1 MTRSLT
7 IEPSLRFDDDT
18 DLEQLGI
25 CAEELTWRLPANLP
39 RKPIGLSLI
48 SPQYDVSALLAQLDA
63 EQYAPSWRLFGVPC
77 LGLLMLVACV
87 ALVAIR
93 LPTFWLLLPVAL
105 GLLVF
110 VWSCIDL
117 QQHRLI
123 IDMHGIHYGV
133 PHRLPE
139 YSVPWLA
146 LVGVTLSE
154 GLVGPTLLIMH
165 RQGPDASLSLTGI
178 RHAQLAFIQI
188 QQFQHELKGLT
199 PPHQARDAA

>member
-18 DLEQLGI
+18 DLDQLGI
-25 CAEELTWRLPANLP
+25 SAEELTWRVPANLP
-39 RKPIGLSLI
+39 RKPTGLSLS
-48 SPQYDVSALLAQLDA
+48 SPKYDVSALLAQLDA
-63 EQYAPSWRLFGVPC
+63 EQYAPSLRLLWVPC
-77 LGLLMLVACV
+77 LGLLMLTACLG
-87 ALVAIR
+87 LVAVR
-93 LPTFWLLLPVAL
+93 LPTLWLWLPFVV
-105 GLLVF
+105 GLAVF

-117 QQHRLI
+117 NQHRLM

-146 LVGVTLSE
+146 LVGVSLKG

-178 RHAQLAFIQI
+178 KHAHHAFRQI
-188 QQFQHELKGLT
+188 QHFQRQLQGVH
-199 PPHQARDAA
+199 PAPASIHH